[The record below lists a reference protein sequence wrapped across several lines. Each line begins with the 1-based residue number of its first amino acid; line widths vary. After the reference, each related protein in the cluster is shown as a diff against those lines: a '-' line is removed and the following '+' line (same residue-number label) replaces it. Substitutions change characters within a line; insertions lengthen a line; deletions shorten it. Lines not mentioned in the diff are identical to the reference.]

1 MDEIIKEL
9 VPCLEAMGLA
19 GPEHLLQKLACHWQL
34 LSKANA
40 CFNLTAI
47 TQPEAAAPKHYA
59 DCLAA
64 AEALKKL
71 LPQGGKVADIGS
83 GGGFPGLVMAAA
95 CPETDFTLI
104 ESSRKKTDFL
114 KETASAMGLTGVR
127 ALPLRAEEAGRD
139 ASLRES
145 FDLVTARAVA
155 ELAVLA
161 EYSFPLLKTGGVFF
175 AMKGPDPTEELAA
188 AANALSLLGGEC
200 EQILHYELPC
210 GESRSLL
217 IIRKKQATPDKYPRR
232 PGMPAKRPL

>member
-127 ALPLRAEEAGRD
+127 ALPLRA
-139 ASLRES
+139 
-145 FDLVTARAVA
+145 
-155 ELAVLA
+155 
-161 EYSFPLLKTGGVFF
+161 
-175 AMKGPDPTEELAA
+175 
-188 AANALSLLGGEC
+188 
-200 EQILHYELPC
+200 
-210 GESRSLL
+210 
-217 IIRKKQATPDKYPRR
+217 
-232 PGMPAKRPL
+232 